1 MTHSNQPPLEDVL
14 DMMLVTYGEPT
25 PQAIADFAQRY
36 PAYRSELY
44 DFAVDWAE
52 EEFLHEPEELTAD
65 QKALAT
71 ARAQSL
77 FQNIAYEQQGEAGAA
92 QVSASV
98 SLAQLAKRAGKTLD
112 DVRKTIGFDHALIA
126 KLNNRR
132 IRPDS
137 IPARIARAIAAVVGA
152 SEAQVHASWTGPPRA
167 LAMSFHSRKAP
178 VIPHKED
185 FAIAVALSTLSP
197 EEKAALLADD

>member
-1 MTHSNQPPLEDVL
+1 MTHSNQPSLEDVL
-14 DMMLVTYGEPT
+14 DMMLVTYGDPT

-52 EEFLHEPEELTAD
+52 EEHLPVPEELNAE
-65 QKALAT
+65 QKTLVF

-77 FQNIAYEQQGEAGAA
+77 FQNIAFEQQADASATE
-92 QVSASV
+92 VSTRL

-112 DVRKTIGFDHALIA
+112 DVRQAVGLDLGLIA
-126 KLNNRR
+126 KLNNKR
-132 IRPDS
+132 IRPES
-137 IPARIARAIAAVVGA
+137 IPGPIARAIGA
-152 SEAQVHASWTGPPRA
+152 FLGTSEPQVRASWTGPPRA
-167 LAMSFHSRKAP
+167 LSMSFHARKTP

-185 FAIAVALSTLSP
+185 FAIAVAQSTLSP
-197 EEKAALLADD
+197 EEKAALLVDD